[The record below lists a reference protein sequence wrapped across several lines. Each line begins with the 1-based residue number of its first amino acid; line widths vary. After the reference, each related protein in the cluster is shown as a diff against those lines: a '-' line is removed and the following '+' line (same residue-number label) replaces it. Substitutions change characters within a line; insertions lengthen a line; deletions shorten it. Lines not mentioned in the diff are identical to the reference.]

1 MLGNIIS
8 FFTILVSITIY
19 YLSKN
24 YKEYQPINKDI
35 IIQTNT
41 TMNKIITE
49 TKANLS
55 SNNLQKLI
63 FWSHGGPTFAIKD
76 DPFGCSGAFNKVEAL
91 GSKIKNEYNPDYIV
105 IISAHWQPTD
115 RNSPDA
121 FKTVYLSDTKASND
135 KPQENE
141 LIYDFYGFP
150 DEMYSWKFKNTF
162 NKQLINRITKLSDDT
177 LIKIKPKVR
186 GLDHGLW
193 VPGKVAQLDK
203 PGNNTDELIPVVQLS
218 MLPDVPAL
226 SRGSVDIRETLN
238 THYNLGQLVNK
249 IRADNGA
256 VILSGMSV
264 HNLRDLQ
271 SIFLGKKL
279 PYAKQ
284 FDDYLRDLIIK
295 DKQEKINKDYDTNSL
310 YNGLMKLGED
320 KKLTSLLLQAHSPG
334 IDHFL
339 PFVIGCGALTNDEYF
354 KEQYCEE
361 TGSLGWGIYTS
372 EKVPQK

>member
-1 MLGNIIS
+1 MLSN
-8 FFTILVSITIY
+8 FFTLLTLTLTIFIY
-19 YLSKN
+19 YCTRNPKENDIIENNVVMNKVISESKN
-24 YKEYQPINKDI
+24 
-35 IIQTNT
+35 TF
-41 TMNKIITE
+41 
-49 TKANLS
+49 S
-55 SNNLQKLI
+55 SSMLQKLI

-76 DPFGCSGAFNKVEAL
+76 DPFGCSGAFDKVENL
-91 GSKIKNEYNPDYIV
+91 GYKIKNEYKPDYVV

-115 RNSPDA
+115 QRSPDA
-121 FKTVYLSDTKASND
+121 YKTVYLSDTRASGD
-135 KPQENE
+135 HPQENE

-162 NKQLINRITKLSDDT
+162 SKPLLNRIVKLSEDT
-177 LIKIKPKVR
+177 DVKIKPKVR

-203 PGNNTDELIPVVQLS
+203 PAENSDDLIPVVQLS
-218 MLPDVPAL
+218 MLPDVQGL
-226 SRGSVDIRETLN
+226 SRGSPNIRETLN
-238 THYNLGQLVNK
+238 LHYNLGHLVNK
-249 IRADNGA
+249 IRNDNGL
-256 VILSGMSV
+256 VVLSGMSV

-271 SIFLGKKL
+271 SLFSGRKVA
-279 PYAKQ
+279 YAKK
-284 FDDYLRDLIIK
+284 FNDYLRELIQQ
-295 DKQEKINKDYDTNSL
+295 DKKEKINNDFTTQSL

-320 KKLTSLLLQAHSPG
+320 KTLTSLLLSAHSPG

-372 EKVPQK
+372 EKVPKST